1 MKHLFAHVKQFFFLV
16 KRFHLNSSHMSIVN
30 IVIPSKMFQAQ
41 QKDNIFVLLFIQAS
55 LRIKSVQQNN
65 L

>member
-1 MKHLFAHVKQFFFLV
+1 
-16 KRFHLNSSHMSIVN
+16 MSIVN

-55 LRIKSVQQNN
+55 LRIKNVQQNN

>member
-1 MKHLFAHVKQFFFLV
+1 MLSSFFFLV